1 MVLRFLPPHECG
13 RVPRIS
19 ARRRHTGRLPS
30 LSRRCL
36 RSFPAIADRTRV
48 RWAVPFLMLFA
59 AALLGT
65 GCTQSTEPPASLFLT
80 ITPKLGGIMVG
91 TTFQLTAE
99 LRDAS
104 GRILAPDSVRW
115 TSSDASI
122 LTVSAEGQLRA
133 LRGAA
138 PSAKIVAT
146 AYRGASSASAEL
158 VIFVGIVLPS
168 RTDRE
173 QSAGGQR

>member
-1 MVLRFLPPHECG
+1 
-13 RVPRIS
+13 
-19 ARRRHTGRLPS
+19 
-30 LSRRCL
+30 
-36 RSFPAIADRTRV
+36 
-48 RWAVPFLMLFA
+48 
-59 AALLGT
+59 
-65 GCTQSTEPPASLFLT
+65 
-80 ITPKLGGIMVG
+80 MVG
-91 TTFQLTAE
+91 TAFQLTAE

-158 VIFVGIVLPS
+158 VIFVGIVLPF
-168 RTDRE
+168 RTDRA
-173 QSAGGQR
+173 QPPGVQN